1 MRDVTD
7 ATTPTVRGLA
17 LVLAGAGLLV
27 VAFTASWAVAPGTET
42 VSGQV
47 DSNDTLLVGVQGP
60 GPNGNVTALDGHGD
74 VRWAIGGII
83 SYQNVQRLDNGSVLA
98 TFAAGGY
105 DECGRYE
112 SPCKRTGVRIIDTNA
127 DSAGVSDADS
137 RTDSAGVST
146 ADSVGVSTADSVGV
160 SNTDSAEV
168 AGPTPEVVWEWSY
181 PVRTREDSEVHDA
194 EMLPSGNLLVADME
208 YESIFVLNP
217 ETRERVW
224 TWNAS
229 QHYDAPADP
238 TTTDWLHLNDADR
251 IGDGRFLVSIRN
263 RNQLLVVERGRGV
276 VDVINDEGDP
286 DVLNRQHNPHWLG
299 DGALLVADSE
309 NHRAVELHENE
320 TTGEWGVAWSVSTV
334 GRIDLDWPR
343 DADRL
348 PNGHTLIT
356 DSRNN
361 RVVEIE
367 ENGSVVA
374 SYAVP
379 SLPYEADRLPYSE
392 PPAAAVSPYGPGR
405 GDDGGVF
412 DHRVPLLSTL
422 LAGARHVVALPYWVS
437 EVHLLAVGIALALW
451 IRGGYL
457 LVRGRGSEE

>member
-1 MRDVTD
+1 MRDLTD
-7 ATTPTVRGLA
+7 ARRPTTRGLA
-17 LVLAGAGLLV
+17 FVLAGVGLLA
-27 VAFTASWAVAPGTET
+27 VAFTASWAFAPSTES

-74 VRWAIGGII
+74 VKWAIGGIT

-112 SPCKRTGVRIIDTNA
+112 SPCKRTGVRIIDPRADSRTDAANVSNA
-127 DSAGVSDADS
+127 DSAGISNA
-137 RTDSAGVST
+137 DSAG
-146 ADSVGVSTADSVGV
+146 
-160 SNTDSAEV
+160 V

-229 QHYDAPADP
+229 QFYDAPADP
-238 TTTDWLHLNDADR
+238 TTTDWLHLNDVDR
-251 IGDGRFLVSIRN
+251 IGDGRFLVSIRDE
-263 RNQLLVVERGRGV
+263 NQLLVVERGRGV
-276 VDVINDEGDP
+276 VEIINEESDP

-299 DGALLVADSE
+299 DGAVVVADSE
-309 NHRAVELHENE
+309 NHRVVELHEDG
-320 TTGEWGVAWSVSTV
+320 TTGEWKVAWSVSTV
-334 GRIDLDWPR
+334 GNIDLDWPR

-392 PPAAAVSPYGPGR
+392 PPAAAVSAYGPGH

-412 DHRVPLLSTL
+412 DHRVPVLSTL

-437 EVHLLAVGIALALW
+437 EIHLLAVGVALALW